1 MYLMIFHCMSRMY
14 MLRNLT
20 NFFKGYLTYLKQL
33 IHDGSLHP
41 RRNDV
46 LTLTCG
52 NCFSEI
58 DKKYQG
64 VKEFHM
70 LARIGCYCNI
80 MVFSPFK
87 VKVTYYHP
95 LNQWLIGAT
104 NGNQGQTVMHL
115 QCSETINHS

>member
-1 MYLMIFHCMSRMY
+1 MYKILHWCNPSHNRAIY
-14 MLRNLT
+14 
-20 NFFKGYLTYLKQL
+20 QL
-33 IHDGSLHP
+33 FL
-41 RRNDV
+41 
-46 LTLTCG
+46 
-52 NCFSEI
+52 
-58 DKKYQG
+58 KYQG

-95 LNQWLIGAT
+95 VNQWLLGTT
-104 NGNQGQTVMHL
+104 NGNQEQTVMHL